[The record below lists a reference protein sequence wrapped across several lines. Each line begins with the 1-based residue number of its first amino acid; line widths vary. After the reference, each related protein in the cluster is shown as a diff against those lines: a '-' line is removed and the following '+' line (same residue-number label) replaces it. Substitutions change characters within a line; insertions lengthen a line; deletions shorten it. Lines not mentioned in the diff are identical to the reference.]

1 MLESRVR
8 EGALKAEELTTR
20 NAQLDAELR
29 TLKLGTARYQE
40 VITQLQEAKRQLE
53 SENQRLIQSS
63 MSAQAD
69 VRLFHFVVV
78 DIRLLT
84 LLLVERCLARLKGNA

>member
-8 EGALKAEELTTR
+8 EGNLNAEDLTTR
-20 NAQLDAELR
+20 IAQLEAELR
-29 TLKLGTARYQE
+29 TLNEDAARYQE
-40 VITQLQEAKRQLE
+40 VITQLQEVKRWLE

-69 VRLFHFVVV
+69 VNLFFC
-78 DIRLLT
+78 
-84 LLLVERCLARLKGNA
+84 LLLILPFADAVACGEMPCRIES